1 MNRKS
6 SAFLP
11 SVDSLSDYWRRLVLN
26 PGNQLKIS
34 EAKETTPNRREQG
47 TYKIN
52 YMIPNEFDTY
62 VELKVQDLVS
72 LIIEHEQLEFVKALQ
87 FLYESKLYSALL
99 DESTKIWHLSN
110 EKLFEM
116 LKIEKQTNELK
127 YPDFV

>member
-1 MNRKS
+1 
-6 SAFLP
+6 
-11 SVDSLSDYWRRLVLN
+11 
-26 PGNQLKIS
+26 
-34 EAKETTPNRREQG
+34 
-47 TYKIN
+47 
-52 YMIPNEFDTY
+52 MIPNEFDTY

-72 LIIEHEQLEFVKALQ
+72 LIIEHEQLEFVMALQ